1 MTTNNTM
8 RIAMADALH
17 VEPELII
24 EDGLDFA
31 ISVSEKKYSTMDLEL
46 RIEHLKVSAGYE
58 IESIKALEANGMS
71 GSPVERFGIYEGKTL
86 IVDDFESRFEAENYL
101 REIALHV
108 DDINHIRHVDNPRRL
123 ATNRQRNERTYH
135 VRRTY
140 YKAADHCVTVHACK
154 FRDAMQAI
162 ARTRTLIEALAA

>member
-1 MTTNNTM
+1 MSTNNTM

-31 ISVSEKKYSTMDLEL
+31 ISVSEKKYSTLDLEL
-46 RIEHLKVSAGYE
+46 RIEQLKASAGYE

-71 GSPVERFGIYEGKTL
+71 GTPVERYGIYEGKTL
-86 IVDDFESRFEAENYL
+86 VVDDFESRFEAENYL
-101 REIALHV
+101 REITLHV
-108 DDINHIRHVDNPRRL
+108 SDYQT
-123 ATNRQRNERTYH
+123 TNRKRNEHTYH

-140 YKAADHCVTVHACK
+140 YKDADHCVTVHACK